1 LNRPNA
7 AQSTTASRLLSH
19 ESEADNSSTGGTTP
33 AGRVYA
39 KLSVHLVPILG
50 KAGVQ
55 ALMGRSFKL
64 AQVELSEF
72 DEASLSER
80 ATRLSDW
87 FDTRNSDTEA
97 ESTAAVLANFFS
109 LLTTFIGAKLTTE
122 LLRKAWPDVQGLAV
136 SETRP

>member
-19 ESEADNSSTGGTTP
+19 ESEASNGGAGATTS

-39 KLSVHLVPILG
+39 KLSAHLTPILG
-50 KAGVQ
+50 NAGVQ
-55 ALMGRSFKL
+55 ALMNRSFKL
-64 AQVELSEF
+64 AQVELSGF

-80 ATRLSDW
+80 SARLSAW
-87 FDTRNSDTEA
+87 FESRNSDAEA
-97 ESTAAVLANFFS
+97 ESTAVVVANFLA

-122 LLRKAWPDVQGLAV
+122 LLRKAWPGVEGLAV
-136 SETRP
+136 SETTP